1 MRVRKLLVLLL
12 GLVLLLAACSGGS
25 GNPSSGTQETVES
38 ETNSGTENETS
49 KEPGETE
56 NSGGE
61 EEEVYRTPEMDF
73 DLGGKTIKVVSWW
86 DMTNQE
92 RNPDEIAKR
101 RIWMRS
107 WRSIISKSNISPSTS
122 ANTKRKLRLPC

>member
-1 MRVRKLLVLLL
+1 MRVRKLMVLIL

-38 ETNSGTENETS
+38 ETNSGTDNGTS
-49 KEPGETE
+49 KEPGETGN
-56 NSGGE
+56 NSEE

-86 DMTNQE
+86 DMTIPE
-92 RNPDEIAKR
+92 DTRTISSAKE
-101 RIWMRS
+101 
-107 WRSIISKSNISPSTS
+107 P
-122 ANTKRKLRLPC
+122 